1 MVDFLNDFGIM
12 VVTNCRF
19 TLNLFSRYNI
29 AIQGGNDMNN
39 ETIGERIAKKRKE
52 VGLTQNKLAE
62 KLIIS
67 NKAVSKWESGLSSP
81 SIDLLPNLAD
91 ILNCSIDYLV
101 RGNRE
106 EDYSINEEISTKIDE
121 LIERGKLTRTSLMC
135 KFILSYEEACNL
147 LDKFVELG
155 YIFYSEVDN
164 LGFFYFVDD
173 KKAEFKNNLAKY
185 LEQNYNDVSLEEF
198 NELRNKILVDVEE
211 QVSAVA
217 YDVWIS
223 SLKFSQLKNNV
234 LYLLTQS
241 ESSKNVIEKKYKKI
255 IVDVAKKYYQT
266 LETVIIDIEK

>member
-12 VVTNCRF
+12 DVTNCRF
-19 TLNLFSRYNI
+19 TSNLFSKYNI
-29 AIQGGNDMNN
+29 AIQGGNDMNI

-106 EDYSINEEISTKIDE
+106 EDYSINEEISIKID
-121 LIERGKLTRTSLMC
+121 
-135 KFILSYEEACNL
+135 
-147 LDKFVELG
+147 
-155 YIFYSEVDN
+155 
-164 LGFFYFVDD
+164 
-173 KKAEFKNNLAKY
+173 
-185 LEQNYNDVSLEEF
+185 
-198 NELRNKILVDVEE
+198 ELRNKILEDIEK

-241 ESSKNVIEKKYKKI
+241 ESSKSVIDKKYRKTI
-255 IVDVAKKYYQT
+255 IDVAKKYYQP
-266 LETVIIDIEK
+266 LETVVIDLEK